1 MEMAKFKGEIMK
13 LLDGKKALITGARK
27 GIGRGIAY
35 RLAEQGADVGIND
48 YIDDEETQKTASLVK
63 SFGMKSSIHIQDV
76 SKKENIDKMVDDFI
90 SEHGKIDIL
99 VNNAIM
105 QPQNKPFFEIDE
117 EWWDYMMDL
126 SLKGYFFAAQK
137 VSKEMVKRKIS
148 GSIICISSVHSY
160 RASENWTPYGIAKMG
175 LRRMVK
181 GLAADLVNTGI
192 NSNCIAPG
200 WINNTIPPNDDQVE
214 PDSFSAPWV
223 PTGRQGLPSDIANA
237 VVFLSSKMGEY
248 VNGET
253 LLVDGGMI
261 ATGSLAGRPSD

>member
-1 MEMAKFKGEIMK
+1 MS
-13 LLDGKKALITGARK
+13 LLEGKKILITGARK

-35 RLAEQGADVGIND
+35 KVAQEGADVGVND
-48 YIDDEETQKTASLVK
+48 YIDDDETRKTANLVESLGRK
-63 SFGMKSSIHIQDV
+63 CSTHIYDV
-76 SKKENIDKMVDDFI
+76 SKKTNIDKMVDEFL
-90 SEHGKIDIL
+90 EFHGNIDVL

-137 VSKEMVKRKIS
+137 ASKEMIKRKTA

-160 RASENWTPYGIAKMG
+160 RAAEDWTPYGIAKIG
-175 LRRMVK
+175 TRRMVK
-181 GLAADLVNTGI
+181 GLAADLANTGI
-192 NSNCIAPG
+192 NANCIAPG
-200 WINNTIPPNDDQVE
+200 WINNTIPENDQVE
-214 PDSFSAPWV
+214 PESMPAPWV
-223 PTGRQGLPSDIANA
+223 PAGRQGLPSDIANA

-261 ATGSLAGRPSD
+261 ATGLGTGRPND

>member
-1 MEMAKFKGEIMK
+1 MG
-13 LLDGKKALITGARK
+13 LLDGKKILVTGARK

-35 RLAEQGADVGIND
+35 RVAQEGADVGVND
-48 YIDDEETQKTASLVK
+48 YIDDEETRKTVSLVESLNRK
-63 SFGMKSSIHIQDV
+63 CSIHIQDV
-76 SKKENIDKMVDDFI
+76 SKKDNIDKMVDDFL
-90 SEHGKIDIL
+90 EYHGSIDVL

-105 QPQNKPFFEIDE
+105 QPQNKSFFDINE

-137 VSKEMVKRKIS
+137 VSKEMVKRKTA

-160 RASENWTPYGIAKMG
+160 RAAADWTPYGIAKIG
-175 LRRMVK
+175 TRRMVK
-181 GLAADLVNTGI
+181 GLAADLANTGI

-200 WINNTIPPNDDQVE
+200 WINNNIPEDDQIE
-214 PDSFSAPWV
+214 PESIPAPWV
-223 PTGRQGLPSDIANA
+223 PAGRQGLPSDISNA

-261 ATGSLAGRPSD
+261 GTGLGSGRPDEK

>member
-1 MEMAKFKGEIMK
+1 MS
-13 LLDGKKALITGARK
+13 LLEGKKILITGARK

-35 RLAEQGADVGIND
+35 KVAQEGADVGVND
-48 YIDDEETQKTASLVK
+48 YIDDDETRKTANLVESLGRK
-63 SFGMKSSIHIQDV
+63 CSTHIYDV
-76 SKKENIDKMVDDFI
+76 SKKTNIDKMVDEFL
-90 SEHGKIDIL
+90 EFHGNIDVL

-137 VSKEMVKRKIS
+137 ASKEMIKRKTA

-160 RASENWTPYGIAKMG
+160 RAAEDWTPYGIAKIG
-175 LRRMVK
+175 TRRMVK
-181 GLAADLVNTGI
+181 GLAADLANTGI
-192 NSNCIAPG
+192 NANCIAPG
-200 WINNTIPPNDDQVE
+200 WINNTIPESDQVE
-214 PDSFSAPWV
+214 PESMPAPWI

-261 ATGSLAGRPSD
+261 ATGLGTGRPND

>member
-1 MEMAKFKGEIMK
+1 MS
-13 LLDGKKALITGARK
+13 LLEGKKILITGARK

-35 RLAEQGADVGIND
+35 KVAQEGADVGVND
-48 YIDDEETQKTASLVK
+48 YIDDDETHKTANLVESLGRK
-63 SFGMKSSIHIQDV
+63 CSTHIYDV
-76 SKKENIDKMVDDFI
+76 SKKTNIDKMVDEFL
-90 SEHGKIDIL
+90 EFHGNIDVL

-137 VSKEMVKRKIS
+137 ASKEMIKRKTA

-160 RASENWTPYGIAKMG
+160 RAAEDWTPYGIAKIG
-175 LRRMVK
+175 TRRMVK
-181 GLAADLVNTGI
+181 GLAADLANTGI
-192 NSNCIAPG
+192 NANCIAPG
-200 WINNTIPPNDDQVE
+200 WINNTIPKSDQVE
-214 PDSFSAPWV
+214 PESMPAPWV
-223 PTGRQGLPSDIANA
+223 PAGRQGLPSDIANA

-261 ATGSLAGRPSD
+261 ATGLGTGRPND

>member
-63 SFGMKSSIHIQDV
+63 SLGMKSSIHIQDV

-137 VSKEMVKRKIS
+137 VSKEMVKRKIKYY
-148 GSIICISSVHSY
+148 SI
-160 RASENWTPYGIAKMG
+160 
-175 LRRMVK
+175 
-181 GLAADLVNTGI
+181 
-192 NSNCIAPG
+192 
-200 WINNTIPPNDDQVE
+200 
-214 PDSFSAPWV
+214 
-223 PTGRQGLPSDIANA
+223 GR
-237 VVFLSSKMGEY
+237 
-248 VNGET
+248 
-253 LLVDGGMI
+253 
-261 ATGSLAGRPSD
+261 

>member
-1 MEMAKFKGEIMK
+1 MK
-13 LLDGKKALITGARK
+13 LLNGKKALITGARK

-35 RLAEQGADVGIND
+35 KLAEQGADIGIND
-48 YIDDEETQKTASLVK
+48 YLDDEETRKTVSLVESLGRK
-63 SFGMKSSIHIQDV
+63 CSVHIHDV
-76 SKKENIDKMVDDFI
+76 SKKENIDKMIDDFLDQ
-90 SEHGKIDIL
+90 HGSINVL

-137 VSKEMVKRKIS
+137 ASKEMVKRKS
-148 GSIICISSVHSY
+148 TGSIICISSVHSY
-160 RASENWTPYGIAKMG
+160 RAAENWTPYGIAKMG

-200 WINNTIPPNDDQVE
+200 WINNTIPTDDQVE
-214 PDSFSAPWV
+214 PDSMVAPWV
-223 PTGRQGLPSDIANA
+223 PSGRQGLPSDIANA
-237 VVFLSSKMGEY
+237 VVFLSSEMGEY

-253 LLVDGGMI
+253 LLVDGGVI
-261 ATGSLAGRPSD
+261 ATGNLGGVPKDS

>member
-1 MEMAKFKGEIMK
+1 MS
-13 LLDGKKALITGARK
+13 LLEGKKILITGARK

-35 RLAEQGADVGIND
+35 KVAQEGADVGVND
-48 YIDDEETQKTASLVK
+48 YIDDDETHKTANLVESLGRK
-63 SFGMKSSIHIQDV
+63 CSTHIYDV
-76 SKKENIDKMVDDFI
+76 SKKTNIDKMVDEFL
-90 SEHGKIDIL
+90 EFHGNIDVL

-137 VSKEMVKRKIS
+137 VSKEMIERKTA

-160 RASENWTPYGIAKMG
+160 RAAENWTPYGIAKIG
-175 LRRMVK
+175 TRRMVK
-181 GLAADLVNTGI
+181 GLAADLANTGI
-192 NSNCIAPG
+192 NANCIAPG
-200 WINNTIPPNDDQVE
+200 WINNTIPKSDQVE
-214 PDSFSAPWV
+214 PESMPVPWV
-223 PTGRQGLPSDIANA
+223 PAGRQGLPSDIANA

-261 ATGSLAGRPSD
+261 ATGLGTGRPND